1 MKIHWFNVSSFM
13 ITTEKGIRII
23 TDPFAYNYTPQLLPL
38 PPDFELNRP
47 PIGEAADVVTISHG
61 HFDHSYVGAGNIKG
75 VPKLY
80 TGGETGEYK
89 GVKFS
94 GVSAY
99 HDPMDH
105 NHHGWVSLISIEA
118 EGIRI
123 RHMGDYGQK
132 RLYDEQVEQIGGVD
146 ILMTPWGGWV
156 PSLIEQL
163 KPRVILPMHHAR
175 IDDYM
180 RSFKGFIDLTDE
192 TSDLE
197 YTKDTLPSE
206 MQVIMLKNSMETNM

>member
-1 MKIHWFNVSSFM
+1 
-13 ITTEKGIRII
+13 
-23 TDPFAYNYTPQLLPL
+23 
-38 PPDFELNRP
+38 
-47 PIGEAADVVTISHG
+47 
-61 HFDHSYVGAGNIKG
+61 
-75 VPKLY
+75 
-80 TGGETGEYK
+80 
-89 GVKFS
+89 
-94 GVSAY
+94 
-99 HDPMDH
+99 
-105 NHHGWVSLISIEA
+105 
-118 EGIRI
+118 
-123 RHMGDYGQK
+123 MGDYGQK

>member
-1 MKIHWFNVSSFM
+1 MKIHWFNVSSFL
-13 ITTEKGIRII
+13 ITTEKGTRII

-38 PPDFELNRP
+38 PPGFELNRP
-47 PIGEAADVVTISHG
+47 PIADAADVVTISHG
-61 HFDHSYVGAGNIKG
+61 HFDHSYVSAGNIKG

-80 TGGETGEYK
+80 TGGETRKYK

-94 GVSAY
+94 SVSAY

-105 NHHGWVSLISIEA
+105 NHHGWVSLIGIEA

-123 RHMGDYGQK
+123 RHVGDYGQK
-132 RLYDEQVEQIGGVD
+132 RLYDEQVKQLGRVD

-163 KPRVILPMHHAR
+163 KPRVVLPMHHAR

-180 RSFKGFIDLTDE
+180 KSFKGFIDLTDQ